1 MNEEFARNIKQYNI
15 AWAFF
20 KFTIETNLFT
30 RINQELK
37 IKKQEISEEN
47 FGLPKRDESSESFE
61 PLIEKIQIT
70 EIEEEE
76 EDECPERCSWIKYAE
91 RGEEITLPVPVC
103 AVSYWYMEIF
113 VDWIAPL
120 IIGESVME
128 VKPHNVKL
136 EEDEGGGG
144 NAQFLFLVKL

>member
-15 AWAFF
+15 EWAFF

-47 FGLPKRDESSESFE
+47 FGRPKRDESCESFE
-61 PLIEKIQIT
+61 PVIEKKQIT
-70 EIEEEE
+70 ETEEEK
-76 EDECPERCSWIKYAE
+76 DVCPEKCSEIKYVE
-91 RGEEITLPVPVC
+91 RGEELTLPVPVC
-103 AVSYWYMEIF
+103 AVYYWYMEIF

-120 IIGESVME
+120 IIGESVMV

-136 EEDEGGGG
+136 EEDKGGGVD
-144 NAQFLFLVKL
+144 AQFLFLV

>member
-15 AWAFF
+15 TWAFF

-30 RINQELK
+30 RINQQLK

-47 FGLPKRDESSESFE
+47 VGCPKRDENFESSEPF
-61 PLIEKIQIT
+61 IEKIQIT
-70 EIEEEE
+70 ETEEEE
-76 EDECPERCSWIKYAE
+76 EDVCPERCYEIKYAE
-91 RGEEITLPVPVC
+91 RGEEITLPVPVY

-113 VDWIAPL
+113 VDWIAPW

-144 NAQFLFLVKL
+144 NAQFLFLV

>member
-15 AWAFF
+15 EWAFF

-47 FGLPKRDESSESFE
+47 FGRPKRDETSEPFE

-70 EIEEEE
+70 ET
-76 EDECPERCSWIKYAE
+76 DVCPERCSEIKYAE
-91 RGEEITLPVPVC
+91 RGEELTLPVPVC
-103 AVSYWYMEIF
+103 AVFYWYMEIF

-136 EEDEGGGG
+136 EEDKGGGVD
-144 NAQFLFLVKL
+144 AQFLFLV